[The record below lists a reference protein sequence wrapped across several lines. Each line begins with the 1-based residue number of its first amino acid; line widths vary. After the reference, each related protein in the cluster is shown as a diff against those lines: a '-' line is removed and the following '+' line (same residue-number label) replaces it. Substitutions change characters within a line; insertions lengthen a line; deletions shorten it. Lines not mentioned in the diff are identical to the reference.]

1 MKNGLNKPSILY
13 ILPGLLVYLFT
24 VFIAPFLSIYSPA
37 LVAVSISILIIN
49 LWIAEIIPIW
59 ISSLVP
65 FILLPIH
72 NITSLSDLFS
82 HYTNPIIFL
91 FLGGFLLAYAVEK
104 WELHKRF
111 AFKLLLLTG
120 NKPKQIIAGMLL
132 TSFLLSMWIS
142 NTATTIMLLPI
153 GLSISKLIL
162 DNGHTKEL
170 LNLSALL
177 VLSISMG
184 ANIGGVATLIGTP
197 PNIVYK
203 GYVETILKQDITF
216 TQWMMIGF
224 PISIIMLIG
233 TYFLC
238 TQFLFRIKN
247 KAIPHVTQ
255 LLNDSYNKLGKM
267 TFPQKI
273 CLIVFSLA
281 VFFWIFIEPINAVLK
296 TYNSPIKFQEYTIA
310 LFFSFTLFLIPSKS
324 KDSKQILIL
333 SDFKKINWSILLLF
347 GAGISLA
354 KGLESTGVIQNI
366 SHFIQS
372 NNFTNLSLLALI
384 LIGLA
389 LFLTEFMS
397 NVALSQIIIPVIFGL
412 AHSFPESHPH
422 QLGIPV
428 TIACSFAF
436 MLPIG
441 TPPNAVVYSSGLI
454 SLKRMIF
461 SGFFLNLLAVII
473 LWLSSQYFIP
483 LFF

>member
-1 MKNGLNKPSILY
+1 MKNGFNKPSILF
-13 ILPGLLVYLFT
+13 ILPGLLFYLFSI
-24 VFIAPFLSIYSPA
+24 FIAPFLSINTPA
-37 LVAVSISILIIN
+37 LLAISISILIIN

-59 ISSLVP
+59 ISSLIP

-72 NITSLSDLFS
+72 NITSFSDLFK

-91 FLGGFLLAYAVEK
+91 FLGGFLLAFAVEK

-162 DNGHTKEL
+162 NNGQTKEL

-203 GYVETILKQDITF
+203 GYVETILKQDISF
-216 TQWMMIGF
+216 TQWMVIGF

-238 TQFLFRIKN
+238 TQFLFKIKN
-247 KAIPHVTQ
+247 KAIPHVTL

-273 CLIVFSLA
+273 CLVVFSLA
-281 VFFWIFIEPINAVLK
+281 VFFWIFIEPINTILK
-296 TYNSPIKFQEYTIA
+296 TYSSSIKIQEYTIA
-310 LFFSFTLFLIPSKS
+310 LFFSFILFLIPSKS
-324 KDSKQILIL
+324 KDSKQILIIA
-333 SDFKKINWSILLLF
+333 DFKKINWSILLLF

-354 KGLESTGVIQNI
+354 KGLESTGVIQTI
-366 SHFIQS
+366 SLFIQS
-372 NNFTNLSLLALI
+372 NNFTNLSLLSLI

-397 NVALSQIIIPVIFGL
+397 NVALTQIIIPVIFGL

-454 SLKRMIF
+454 SLKKMII

-473 LWLSSQYFIP
+473 LWISSQYFIP